1 MLYPALQSFIAN
13 LPGKFQN
20 IPEKRLEVLKDL
32 CDNIIGSLKKGE
44 DSELIFICTHNSRR
58 SQFGQAWAHAAVLY
72 YGINN
77 IKIYSG
83 GTEATSFHPNA
94 VSSIKRSGFS
104 LIINN
109 DDQVNPVYTVK
120 AGDTDA
126 GTTQYS
132 KKYDDP
138 LNPSSGYIAIMVCSE
153 AEEACPVVPGAAKII
168 SMPFEDPKIF
178 DGTDAESARYD
189 ERSKQIAVE
198 LFYLFMNVSQQVI
211 QITGRK

>member
-1 MLYPALQSFIAN
+1 MLYPALQSFIAI
-13 LPGKFQN
+13 LTGKFQN

-44 DSELIFICTHNSRR
+44 DAELIFICTHNSRR
-58 SQFGQAWAHAAVLY
+58 SQFAQAWAHAAVLY
-72 YGINN
+72 YGIDN
-77 IKIYSG
+77 INIYSG

-94 VSSIKRSGFS
+94 VSSIKRLGFS
-104 LIINN
+104 LLIKNWN
-109 DDQVNPVYTVK
+109 QDNPIYAVK
-120 AGDTDA
+120 IGDADA
-126 GTTQYS
+126 GSIQFS

-138 LNPSSGYIAIMVCSE
+138 PNPTSGFIAIMVCSE

-168 SMPFEDPKIF
+168 SMPFEDPKVF
-178 DGTDAESARYD
+178 DGTDSESDKYD
-189 ERSKQIAVE
+189 ERNEQIAVE